1 MVFFLNKRNKNLLY
15 IKKNKKYMLNSNKDN
30 NKKLKKLLKRESNK
44 WQQEHNKLMR
54 MRKHF

>member
-15 IKKNKKYMLNSNKDN
+15 IKKNRKYMLNSYKDN

-44 WQQEHNKLMR
+44 WQQEHNKLMH